1 MAVSNVATCI
11 EIHLEP
17 PQTSCIRVARRC
29 FRNIRLTRCEVVS
42 FLAYIVQYLCEYP
55 LGSLPQ
61 CCITMCDVTCDAV
74 LQREPPCDTY
84 QHPKRVCGAKIKID
98 GRVDDFFVKNGAY
111 CHCQGAVR
119 DGECAR
125 AWLPADN
132 TSALNWFH
140 HERSMYAAMFYMY
153 MYMYLHVH
161 EYTVKKYMFER
172 VDVCDS
178 DELGDFVSL
187 SRVLCLRQYPSSI

>member
-1 MAVSNVATCI
+1 MV
-11 EIHLEP
+11 
-17 PQTSCIRVARRC
+17 
-29 FRNIRLTRCEVVS
+29 
-42 FLAYIVQYLCEYP
+42 
-55 LGSLPQ
+55 
-61 CCITMCDVTCDAV
+61 CDVTCDAV

-153 MYMYLHVH
+153 MNI
-161 EYTVKKYMFER
+161 KKYMFKR

-187 SRVLCLRQYPSSI
+187 SRVICLRHNIHYQFDDVFTSCHFLVQITCRLYRMLPGGM